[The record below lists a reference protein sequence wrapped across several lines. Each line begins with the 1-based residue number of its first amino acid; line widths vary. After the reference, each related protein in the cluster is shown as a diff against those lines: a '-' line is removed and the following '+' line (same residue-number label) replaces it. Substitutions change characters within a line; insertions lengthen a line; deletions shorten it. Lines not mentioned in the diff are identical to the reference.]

1 MTPERRIRLT
11 AVMTHP
17 IQYYSPWFRFIARE
31 AKEIELKVLYA
42 SEPTPEQQGVGFEAP
57 FTWDIPLR
65 DGYESEVMRSA
76 RAGDRFD
83 SDSFLGLDVPDVGA
97 RIERTEP
104 DAVLLSGWH
113 SITLVRAIQACRRRR
128 IPLLYRGDTH
138 LNGRRPG
145 VRHLPWRLRTRGLL
159 KRFDRYL
166 SVGRRTRE
174 YLRSFGISEGR
185 VFDSPHAV
193 DNDLFS
199 REAAPYQTPGAR
211 RDARKEWGIE
221 ADDFVAIFVGK
232 LSSHKRPSDLLRAA
246 GLMKARPVIA
256 IAGWGP
262 LATELSDAGAALH
275 IPVVRL
281 GLLEQSALGR
291 AYAISDCLALTSESE
306 SWGLVVNEA
315 MATGLPCVVS
325 ERVGCAPDLVVPG
338 ETGELF
344 PVGDVAALAAA
355 LDRLRDERAAGKSR
369 DGDCRRRVREFSFEN
384 ATRGLIEACRSVVK

>member
-1 MTPERRIRLT
+1 MTPHRRIRLT

-17 IQYYSPWFRFIARE
+17 IQYYSPWFRYIAHE
-31 AKEIELKVLYA
+31 AKEIQLSVLYA
-42 SEPTPEQQGVGFEAP
+42 SEPSPEQQGVGFDAP
-57 FTWDIPLR
+57 FTWDVPLR
-65 DGYESEVMRSA
+65 EGYENEVMRPA

-83 SDSFLGLDVPDVGA
+83 SESFLGLDVRDVGA

-138 LNGRRPG
+138 LNGCRTG
-145 VRHLPWRLRTRGLL
+145 VLQFPWRLRTRGLL

-166 SVGRRTRE
+166 SVGLRTRE
-174 YLRSFGISEGR
+174 YLRSFGIPEGR

-193 DNDLFS
+193 DNDLFARQAAPFQTPEAR
-199 REAAPYQTPGAR
+199 REA
-211 RDARKEWGIE
+211 RKAWGIA

-232 LSSHKRPSDLLRAA
+232 LSIHKRPSDLLRAA

-262 LATELSDAGAALH
+262 LAQELAEAGNALG

-281 GLLEQSALGR
+281 GFLKQSALGR
-291 AYAISDCLALTSESE
+291 AYAISDCLVLTSESE
-306 SWGLVVNEA
+306 SWGLVVNVA
-315 MATGLPCVVS
+315 MVYGL
-325 ERVGCAPDLVVPG
+325 
-338 ETGELF
+338 T
-344 PVGDVAALAAA
+344 
-355 LDRLRDERAAGKSR
+355 
-369 DGDCRRRVREFSFEN
+369 
-384 ATRGLIEACRSVVK
+384 